1 MHVKALKAAGI
12 GGMQG
17 RARQTGEGGGAF
29 VNHVRISCSGIQSIS
44 RTTAISSSPHPPLFG
59 CKCISRNYA
68 TADAGAA
75 AATPH
80 KRKGKSH
87 CSFLASQPASA
98 AMVRGGGGG
107 CSGTLSTCNGSCDHD
122 SWR

>member
-44 RTTAISSSPHPPLFG
+44 RTTAISSTPHPPLFG

-68 TADAGAA
+68 TAAGWCSSHAVQE
-75 AATPH
+75 
-80 KRKGKSH
+80 KGEKSLFISRK
-87 CSFLASQPASA
+87 PAS
-98 AMVRGGGGG
+98 
-107 CSGTLSTCNGSCDHD
+107 
-122 SWR
+122 